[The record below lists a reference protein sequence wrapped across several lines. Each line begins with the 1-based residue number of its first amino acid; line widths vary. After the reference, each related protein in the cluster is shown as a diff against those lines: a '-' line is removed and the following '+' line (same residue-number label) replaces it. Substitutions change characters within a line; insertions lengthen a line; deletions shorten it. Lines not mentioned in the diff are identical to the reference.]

1 MSKEERKNMKEYMK
15 EYIKE
20 CLKNQTNSVL
30 QKAKEKSAR

>member
-30 QKAKEKSAR
+30 QKTKEKSAR